1 MISNGAQAYHSL
13 TELKAK
19 HSRLLKSY
27 GQFDQREAAA
37 PPRLPPELLAQMREF
52 IRRGRATGAILDN
65 LDDRWDSQGMLDY
78 WATVLYQAGDAKD
91 RETGRVALAEFDPEL
106 APTLAESQCP
116 YQGLSAFQ
124 EAKQQYFFG
133 RDFLVQN
140 LLELLSHQRLLAV
153 IGPSGSGKSSLAL
166 AGLLPALKQGKLTDS
181 QTWRYFDALIPGADP
196 LVSLAR
202 RVKPANEP
210 AIAWQAQHVAL
221 FEQDPA
227 HLRRLLE
234 AQTSAPAVLVVD
246 QFEEL
251 FTLANDQEAVR
262 AFCANLL
269 RLAEGGPHTVILTLR
284 SEFEPHVARLGD
296 FYAAFQLGRFQVT
309 PLSASQLR
317 EAIEEPAKL
326 VGLKFEAGLVE
337 ALVNEILGEPAG
349 LPLLQFT
356 LLELWRRREKN
367 RVTWQAY
374 KTLGGARE
382 ALTHV
387 ADRFYENLIPQEQ
400 EIVRRALTRLG
411 WTDGGVEVLRNRVA
425 REVLHKVGGTP
436 DGTDRVLEKLV
447 NARLLSLTKDELA
460 PTDKV
465 SPNDQFEVA
474 HEALIRNWRRL
485 VRWLEE
491 ERETMRQRLRLRAQA
506 DQWRAHDKDP
516 GGLLGGSLLAEAL
529 RYHDLDKLEEEFVQ
543 ASQAAAEAAER
554 ASQEAQQREAEVR
567 ERELTQARELAE
579 AERYR
584 AEEQRRANRYLRR
597 AALAM
602 LALFLLATGMAAYAL
617 QQQNIAREQSQ
628 KAVEQSGLANE
639 ASHRAAEIAQE
650 NERLATEAR
659 KVAERRADE
668 AKFQQMREEQLRIK
682 AEAAQAG
689 AVKEKQEAE
698 KAEREANEQRKT
710 AENLAGKLQVA
721 LEEAKRNEQFAN
733 EQAKLAQTRKEE
745 VEAALDKLA
754 KEKQATDAAYQARM
768 SAEEQA
774 NKINN
779 QKLRELERAALVDR
793 AATSFSPDGKT
804 LLTITADDKAR
815 LWDAR
820 SGQLLATLAG
830 GSSGV
835 TSAAFEP
842 SGKYVATAEEDG
854 AVWLWETPSG
864 RAVRS
869 FKGKGPIAALKL
881 AFSPDGR
888 RLGVAGNNGESL
900 IYEVNSGKVLTSLA
914 AGQQP
919 VIDLS
924 FSYDGQSIATTNAD
938 QRTTLW
944 KTAPDGRLARS
955 ELSDA
960 ACRPAIIEMANLSLT
975 SDLHLSL
982 VVETRCLGGAEE
994 SETHALSPKLSREQV
1009 DVLTKKVSPAAKQ
1022 IVEGARDVAPKAL
1035 PKVATIDLDDK
1046 SPVKTDEASSPQI
1059 NTPTNPLPSKRTRA
1073 SVGIGVEKQLKLVL
1087 DIYQRQPQGA
1097 WVMLSHV
1104 SHDNYASTEAAA
1116 IVEQLARQG
1125 LSDKQV
1131 ETLSNTAYRLGKELD
1146 ATPKTNAQ
1154 EYQRQALSLGQ
1165 KLQREVFTVLGLLA
1179 SYDAVGGICRPA
1191 RLEISLGN
1199 DLRLL
1204 LGFETRCQTGVGAGP
1219 GKTSRLVFDTYRRL
1233 SSGELKQISHLSYSD
1248 YDDDQDTAQIER
1260 LARQGPSDK
1269 QVEALSDIAYRLGK
1283 ILDAAQVTSD
1293 EENKRQTA
1301 LLIPQLQ
1308 RDVFAILDV
1317 NRKRQ

>member
-13 TELKAK
+13 TELKAT

-27 GQFDQREAAA
+27 GQFDQNEAWA

-91 RETGRVALAEFDPEL
+91 KETGRVALAEFDPEL

-133 RDFLVQN
+133 RDFLVQS
-140 LLELLSHQRLLAV
+140 LLELLSQQRLLAV

-166 AGLLPALKQGKLTDS
+166 AGLLPALKQGKLPDS

-196 LVSLAR
+196 LLSLAR
-202 RVKPANEP
+202 RVKPAHEP

-221 FEQDPA
+221 FKQDPA
-227 HLRRLLE
+227 HLRRLVE

-251 FTLANDQEAVR
+251 FTLANDQEAVS

-296 FYAAFQLGRFQVT
+296 FYAAFQQGRFQVT

-326 VGLKFEAGLVE
+326 VGLKFEVGLVE

-425 REVLHKVGGTP
+425 REVLHKVCGTP
-436 DGTDRVLEKLV
+436 DGTDRVLDKLV
-447 NARLLSLTKDELA
+447 NARLLSLTKDELMA
-460 PTDKV
+460 ADKV

-506 DQWRAHDKDP
+506 EQWRAHDKDP

-554 ASQEAQQREAEVR
+554 ASQEAQQREAEAR
-567 ERELTQARELAE
+567 QRELTQARELAE
-579 AERYR
+579 AERHR
-584 AEEQRRANRYLRR
+584 AEEQRRAIRYLRR

-617 QQQNIAREQSQ
+617 QQRNI
-628 KAVEQSGLANE
+628 AVEQSGLANG
-639 ASHRAAEIAQE
+639 ASRRAAENAQE

-659 KVAERRADE
+659 KVAERRAEE

-682 AEAAQAG
+682 AEAAQDR
-689 AVKEKQEAE
+689 AVKAKQEAE
-698 KAEREANEQRKT
+698 NLTIRLKYALNDAEQNEYLANKQAQLAKAREA
-710 AENLAGKLQVA
+710 
-721 LEEAKRNEQFAN
+721 
-733 EQAKLAQTRKEE
+733 E
-745 VEAALDKLA
+745 VKAALDNLA
-754 KEKQATDAAYQARM
+754 KEKQATDAALQARM

-793 AATSFSPDGKT
+793 AATSFSPDGNT
-804 LLTITADDKAR
+804 LLTITADDRAR

-820 SGQLLATLAG
+820 SGQLRATLARP
-830 GSSGV
+830 SSWV

-854 AVWLWETPSG
+854 TVRLWEMPSG
-864 RAVRS
+864 CAVRS
-869 FKGKGPIAALKL
+869 FKGTDAALKL

-888 RLGVAGNNGESL
+888 RLGVAGNNGETL
-900 IYEVNSGKVLTSLA
+900 IYEVNSGKVFTKLA
-914 AGQQP
+914 TGQQP

-944 KTAPDGRLARS
+944 KTGPGGTLACTD
-955 ELSDA
+955 LSDA
-960 ACRPAIIEMANLSLT
+960 ACRPTTIEMANLSLT
-975 SDLHLSL
+975 SDLRLSL
-982 VVETRCLGGAEE
+982 VVDTRCLGGAGE
-994 SETHALSPKLSREQV
+994 SETHALSCEQIK
-1009 DVLTKKVSPAAKQ
+1009 VLTKDVSSAAKQ
-1022 IVEGARDVAPKAL
+1022 LEDGVQKVAPKAA
-1035 PKVATIDLDDK
+1035 PKVVTIDLDDK
-1046 SPVKTDEASSPQI
+1046 SPVKTDEAPSPQI
-1059 NTPTNPLPSKRTRA
+1059 NRPANPLLSKQTRA
-1073 SVGIGVEKQLKLVL
+1073 SVGKGLEKQLKLVL
-1087 DIYQRQPQGA
+1087 DISQRQPQGE

-1104 SHDNYASTEAAA
+1104 SRDNYASTEAAA

-1131 ETLSNTAYRLGKELD
+1131 ETLSNAAYRLGKELD
-1146 ATPKTNAQ
+1146 ASRKTNAQ

-1165 KLQREVFTVLGLLA
+1165 KLQREVFAVLGLLA
-1179 SYDAVGGICRPA
+1179 PYDAVGGICRPA
-1191 RLEISLGN
+1191 RLEMSLGS
-1199 DLRLL
+1199 DLRLDL
-1204 LGFETRCQTGVGAGP
+1204 RFETSCWMGDGAGP
-1219 GKTSRLVFDTYRRL
+1219 GKRSMMVIDAYNRRP
-1233 SSGELKQISHLSYSD
+1233 SGEMTHLAHVAYEGSG
-1248 YDDDQDTAQIER
+1248 DQAPAQIER
-1260 LARQGPSDK
+1260 LSRQGPSDK
-1269 QVEALSDIAYRLGK
+1269 QVEALSYMAHRLGR
-1283 ILDAAQVTSD
+1283 ILDAARGTGD
-1293 EENKRQTA
+1293 EEYKRQNA
-1301 LLIPQLQ
+1301 SVIQQLLD
-1308 RDVFAILDV
+1308 DVLVIMDLAP
-1317 NRKRQ
+1317 KSQ

>member
-13 TELKAK
+13 TELKAT

-27 GQFDQREAAA
+27 VQFDQREATA

-91 RETGRVALAEFDPEL
+91 KETGRVALAEFDPEL
-106 APTLAESQCP
+106 APKLAESQCP

-133 RDFLVQN
+133 RDFLVQS

-153 IGPSGSGKSSLAL
+153 VGPSGSGKSSLAL
-166 AGLLPALKQGKLTDS
+166 AGLLPALKQGKLPDS

-202 RVKPANEP
+202 RVKPAHEP

-269 RLAEGGPHTVILTLR
+269 RLAEGGQHTVILTLR

-296 FYAAFQLGRFQVT
+296 FYAAFQQGRFQVT

-317 EAIEEPAKL
+317 EAIEEPAKM

-460 PTDKV
+460 PADKV

-506 DQWRAHDKDP
+506 EQWRAHDKDP

-554 ASQEAQQREAEVR
+554 ASQEAQQREAEAR
-567 ERELTQARELAE
+567 QRELTQARELAE
-579 AERYR
+579 AERQR

-597 AALAM
+597 AAPAM

-617 QQQNIAREQSQ
+617 QQRNIALEQSQ
-628 KAVEQSGLANE
+628 KAVEQTGLANR

-659 KVAERRADE
+659 KVAERRAEE

-682 AEAAQAG
+682 AEAAQDR
-689 AVKEKQEAE
+689 AVKAKQEAE

-710 AENLAGKLQVA
+710 AETLAGKLQIA
-721 LEEAKRNEQFAN
+721 FEEAKRNEQLAN

-754 KEKQATDAAYQARM
+754 KEKQATDAALQARM

-793 AATSFSPDGKT
+793 AATSFSPEGNT

-820 SGQLLATLAG
+820 SGELRATLAG
-830 GSSGV
+830 PSSWV

-854 AVWLWETPSG
+854 TVRLWEMPSG
-864 RAVRS
+864 CAVRS
-869 FKGKGPIAALKL
+869 FKGTDAALKL

-888 RLGVAGNNGESL
+888 RLGVAGNNSETL
-900 IYEVNSGKVLTSLA
+900 IYEVNSGKVLTKLA
-914 AGQQP
+914 TGQQP

-944 KTAPDGRLARS
+944 KTGPGGTLART
-955 ELSDA
+955 ELYDA
-960 ACRPAIIEMANLSLT
+960 ACRPTTMEMANLSLT
-975 SDLHLSL
+975 SDLRLSL
-982 VVETRCLGGAEE
+982 VVDTRCLGGAGE
-994 SETHALSPKLSREQV
+994 SETYALSCEQIK
-1009 DVLTKKVSPAAKQ
+1009 VLTKDVFSAAKQ
-1022 IVEGARDVAPKAL
+1022 PEKGVQEVEPKAAPK
-1035 PKVATIDLDDK
+1035 VVTIDLDDK
-1046 SPVKTDEASSPQI
+1046 SPVKTDEPPSPQM
-1059 NTPTNPLPSKRTRA
+1059 NKPANPLPSKQTRA
-1073 SVGIGVEKQLKLVL
+1073 SVGMGLEKQLKLVL
-1087 DIYQRQPQGA
+1087 DIYQRQPQGE

-1104 SHDNYASTEAAA
+1104 SRDNYASTEAAA

-1131 ETLSNTAYRLGKELD
+1131 ETLSDTAYRLGKELD
-1146 ATPKTNAQ
+1146 ATPKTNAE

-1191 RLEISLGN
+1191 RLEMSLGS

-1204 LGFETRCQTGVGAGP
+1204 FGFETSCQTGVGAGP
-1219 GKTSRLVFDTYRRL
+1219 EKRSRMVFDVYKRLASSEMAHLAHLTYEG
-1233 SSGELKQISHLSYSD
+1233 S
-1248 YDDDQDTAQIER
+1248 DDQVTAQIER
-1260 LARQGPSDK
+1260 LSRQGPSDK
-1269 QVEALSDIAYRLGK
+1269 QVEALSYMAHRIGR
-1283 ILDAAQVTSD
+1283 ILDAARGTSD
-1293 EENKRQTA
+1293 EEYKRQIA
-1301 LLIPQLQ
+1301 SVIQQLRHDVLVIMDLAPKPQ
-1308 RDVFAILDV
+1308 
-1317 NRKRQ
+1317 